1 LVIESFDLVQG
12 PFKSV
17 GIIEDWI
24 VIYADPFDL
33 VLQST
38 VLLSALENLLNLLFW
53 VLVIDYWQQRFLV
66 LIRQRVSWVLAE
78 EF

>member
-1 LVIESFDLVQG
+1 MESFDLVRS

-24 VIYADPFDL
+24 VIYADLFDL

-38 VLLSALENLLNLLFW
+38 VPLSALENLLNLPFW
-53 VLVIDYWQQRFLV
+53 VLVIDYWQGRVLV
-66 LIRQRVSWVLAE
+66 LTR
-78 EF
+78 